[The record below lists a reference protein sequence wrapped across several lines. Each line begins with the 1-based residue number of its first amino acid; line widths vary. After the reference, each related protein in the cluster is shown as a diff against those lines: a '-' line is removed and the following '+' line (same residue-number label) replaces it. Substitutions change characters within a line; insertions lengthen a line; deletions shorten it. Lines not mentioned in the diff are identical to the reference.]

1 MARVTYRSPPLTTPS
16 GVVVVGT
23 RRIIYDI
30 VLHFEETGVFP
41 TLSDIEARAPH
52 SNAQRSRHVWRVVSK
67 LIDDGVLE
75 WHPLH
80 IFKVP
85 KRIRIARVPTKRPL
99 VKLTASGIFLRGRA
113 LDWYLLVEGF
123 EERLGAPPHIALVTK
138 AAGIQRRWTRW
149 ALGKL
154 VRKGVLVWVD
164 NKHIGINR
172 TKVV

>member
-1 MARVTYRSPPLTTPS
+1 MVQVTYKSPPLTTPS

-23 RRIIYDI
+23 RRILYDI
-30 VLHFEETGVFP
+30 VLHFEETGIFP

-52 SNAQRSRHVWRVVSK
+52 INSQRSRYVFRVLSQM
-67 LIDDGVLE
+67 LHDGVLE
-75 WHPLH
+75 WHPLYV
-80 IFKVP
+80 FRVP
-85 KRIRIARVPTKRPL
+85 RRLRIAKTPSKKPL
-99 VKLTASGIFLRGRA
+99 VRLTPSGIFLRGRA
-113 LDWYLLVEGF
+113 LDWYLLIEGF
-123 EERLGAPPHIALVTK
+123 EQRLGAPPHIALVTK
-138 AAGIQRRWTRW
+138 AAGIKRRWVRW